1 MASDEDHEIQ
11 EERLALL
18 SVLQELTVAALDL
31 FDPRQ
36 SMASFLERLAERL
49 SCVAVIVLVE
59 PTPLAPRL
67 LDAAG
72 LSASSRALS
81 IPPRSPPP
89 SAAAAPPG
97 DACEGLG
104 LPYPELA
111 RPGLV
116 TWHFSL
122 EGQGDSGAS
131 SLILCFEGEPPSA
144 PRYRG
149 MIRRLAGTF
158 RVALVHRLLYARTLE
173 NERERARHLAAAEAG
188 RAAAEAAQR
197 RAAFLSEAS
206 RLLSSSLNYEA
217 TLVRVAR
224 LPVPFVADWCMVDM
238 MEREAMLRRAV
249 VVHADP
255 HKSELARLLQGQ
267 TPMDSVLPSGVARV
281 LETGEAVL
289 CEVSGAPAAAERG
302 PDARD
307 SEPPASASE
316 ALLRELG
323 LRRYISV
330 PLITRGTM
338 LGVLTIASGRDDLL
352 YGAEDRALAEELGRR
367 AALAIDNA
375 RLYESAQ
382 RAIRAREELV
392 AVVSH
397 DLKSPLAT
405 IVMNTSILRRKLP
418 NSDEAADL
426 RRPVERIQ
434 KSADR
439 MNRLIRDLLD
449 LAKLDGGHISIQPA
463 PHDVA
468 VLMSDAIEL
477 LREEAAEKSLRIDQ
491 GVEVGVERALCD
503 RERVLQV
510 IANLVGNAIKFTP
523 AGGEVALRAEPWGKE
538 VLVSVRDTGPGIPE
552 DQRARIFE
560 RYWQAKETAHK
571 GTGLGLSIAKALVE
585 VHGGRIWVES
595 KVGEGSTF
603 FFTLPTTGAA
613 GATSGVAA
621 GTRLGA

>member
-1 MASDEDHEIQ
+1 MASGEDHEIQ

-36 SMASFLERLAERL
+36 SMAIFLERLAERL
-49 SCVAVIVLVE
+49 SCIAVLVLVE

-72 LSASSRALS
+72 LSASSRALP
-81 IPPRSPPP
+81 IPPRSP
-89 SAAAAPPG
+89 AAAGAPLG
-97 DACEGLG
+97 EGAGLR

-131 SLILCFEGEPPSA
+131 GLILCFEGEPPFA

-149 MIRRLAGTF
+149 MMRRLASTF
-158 RVALVHRLLYARTLE
+158 RTALVHRLLYARMIE

-224 LPVPFVADWCMVDM
+224 LPVPFVADWCMVDII
-238 MEREAMLRRAV
+238 EREAMLRRAV

-255 HKSELARLLQGQ
+255 QKSELARLLQGQ
-267 TPMDSVLPSGVARV
+267 TPMDSVLPAGVSRV
-281 LETGEAVL
+281 LQTGEAVL
-289 CEVSGAPAAAERG
+289 CEVAGAPAPEGERAAYDG
-302 PDARD
+302 
-307 SEPPASASE
+307 EPPVSASE

-323 LRRYISV
+323 LQRYISV
-330 PLITRGTM
+330 PLVTRGTM
-338 LGVLTIASGRDDLL
+338 LGVLTIASGRDDLP
-352 YGAEDRALAEELGRR
+352 YGVEDRALAEDLGRR

-405 IVMNTSILRRKLP
+405 IVMNTSLLRRKLP
-418 NSDEAADL
+418 SSDEAADL

-449 LAKLDGGHISIQPA
+449 LARLEGGHISVQPV

-468 VLMSDAIEL
+468 VLLGDALEL
-477 LREEAAEKSLRIDQ
+477 LREEAAEKSLRLEL
-491 GVEVGVERALCD
+491 GVELGVERALCD
-503 RERVLQV
+503 RERILQV

-523 AGGEVALRAEPWGKE
+523 AGGEVAVRAEPWGRE
-538 VLVSVRDTGPGIPE
+538 VRVSVRDTGPGIPE

-603 FFTLPTTGAA
+603 FFTLPTAEA
-613 GATSGVAA
+613 PGATTGVVA

>member
-1 MASDEDHEIQ
+1 MASGEDHEIQ

-31 FDPRQ
+31 FDPHQ
-36 SMASFLERLAERL
+36 SMAVFLERLAERL
-49 SCVAVIVLVE
+49 SCIAVLVLVE
-59 PTPLAPRL
+59 PAPLAPRL

-72 LSASSRALS
+72 LSASSRALP
-81 IPPRSPPP
+81 IPPRSPP
-89 SAAAAPPG
+89 AAGEPAG
-97 DACEGLG
+97 EGAGLS

-131 SLILCFEGEPPSA
+131 SLLLCFEGEPPFA

-149 MIRRLAGTF
+149 MMRRLTATF
-158 RVALVHRLLYARTLE
+158 RTALVHRLLYARMIE
-173 NERERARHLAAAEAG
+173 NERERARNLAAAEAG

-224 LPVPFVADWCMVDM
+224 LPVPFVADWCMVDII
-238 MEREAMLRRAV
+238 EREAMLRRAV

-255 HKSELARLLQGQ
+255 QKSELARLLQGQ

-289 CEVSGAPAAAERG
+289 CEVAGAPAAPEDEGASY
-302 PDARD
+302 D

-316 ALLRELG
+316 ALLMELG

-330 PLITRGTM
+330 PLVTRGTM
-338 LGVLTIASGRDDLL
+338 LGVLTIASGRDDLT
-352 YGAEDRALAEELGRR
+352 YGVEDRALAEDLGRR

-405 IVMNTSILRRKLP
+405 IVMNTSLLRRKLP
-418 NSDEAADL
+418 SSDEAVDV

-434 KSADR
+434 KAADR

-449 LAKLDGGHISIQPA
+449 LAKLDGGHISIQPV

-468 VLMSDAIEL
+468 GLLGDALEL
-477 LREEAAEKSLRIDQ
+477 LREEAAEKSLRLEQ
-491 GVEVGVERALCD
+491 SVELGVDRALCD
-503 RERVLQV
+503 RERILQV
-510 IANLVGNAIKFTP
+510 IANLVGNAIKFTS
-523 AGGEVALRAEPWGKE
+523 AGGEVAIRAEPWGRE
-538 VLVSVRDTGPGIPE
+538 VRLSVRDTGPGIPE

-603 FFTLPTTGAA
+603 FFTLPMVEAA

>member
-1 MASDEDHEIQ
+1 MPSGSDHEIQ

-36 SMASFLERLAERL
+36 SMAIFLERLAERL
-49 SCVAVIVLVE
+49 SCIAVLVLVE

-72 LSASSRALS
+72 LSASSRALP
-81 IPPRSPPP
+81 IPPRSP
-89 SAAAAPPG
+89 AAAGEPAG
-97 DACEGLG
+97 EGAGLR

-111 RPGLV
+111 RHGLV

-131 SLILCFEGEPPSA
+131 GLILCFEGEPPFA

-149 MIRRLAGTF
+149 MMRRLAGTF
-158 RVALVHRLLYARTLE
+158 RTALVHRLLYARMIE
-173 NERERARHLAAAEAG
+173 NELERARNLAAAEAG

-224 LPVPFVADWCMVDM
+224 LPVPFVADWCMVDII
-238 MEREAMLRRAV
+238 EREAMLRRAV
-249 VVHADP
+249 VVHANP
-255 HKSELARLLQGQ
+255 QKSELARLLQGQ
-267 TPMDSVLPSGVARV
+267 MPMEAVLPSGVARV
-281 LETGEAVL
+281 MQTGEAVL
-289 CEVSGAPAAAERG
+289 CEIAGAPAPEGERG
-302 PDARD
+302 AVE
-307 SEPPASASE
+307 SEPPVSASE

-330 PLITRGTM
+330 PLVTRGTM

-352 YGAEDRALAEELGRR
+352 YGIEDRALAEDLGRR

-405 IVMNTSILRRKLP
+405 IVMNTSLLRRKLP
-418 NSDEAADL
+418 SSDEAVDL

-449 LAKLDGGHISIQPA
+449 LAKLDGGHISIQPV

-468 VLMSDAIEL
+468 VLLSDALEL
-477 LREEAAEKSLRIDQ
+477 LREEAAEKSLRLEHCI
-491 GVEVGVERALCD
+491 ELGVERALCD

-510 IANLVGNAIKFTP
+510 IANIVGNAIKFTP
-523 AGGEVALRAEPWGKE
+523 AGGEVALRAEPWGRE
-538 VLVSVRDTGPGIPE
+538 VRLSVRDTGPGIPE
-552 DQRARIFE
+552 DQRTRIFE

-603 FFTLPTTGAA
+603 FFTLPAAEAA
-613 GATSGVAA
+613 GATAGVAA

>member
-1 MASDEDHEIQ
+1 MGSDEDHEIQ

-36 SMASFLERLAERL
+36 SMALFLERLAERL
-49 SCVAVIVLVE
+49 SCVAVLVLVE
-59 PTPLAPRL
+59 PTPRAPRL

-72 LSASSRALS
+72 LSASSRALP
-81 IPPRSPPP
+81 IPPRSPPEAGA
-89 SAAAAPPG
+89 SPG
-97 DACEGLG
+97 EGEGLF

-131 SLILCFEGEPPSA
+131 SLILGFEGEPPSA

-149 MIRRLAGTF
+149 MMRRLAGTF
-158 RVALVHRLLYARTLE
+158 RTALVHRLLYARMLE

-255 HKSELARLLQGQ
+255 QKSELARLLQGQ
-267 TPMDSVLPSGVARV
+267 TPMDSVLPAGVARV

-289 CEVSGAPAAAERG
+289 CEVAGAPAAPRSA
-302 PDARD
+302 DAHD
-307 SEPPASASE
+307 SEPPVSASE
-316 ALLRELG
+316 ALLKELG

-330 PLITRGTM
+330 PLVTRGTM

-405 IVMNTSILRRKLP
+405 IVMNTSLLRRKLP
-418 NSDEAADL
+418 SSEEAADL

-449 LAKLDGGHISIQPA
+449 LAKLDGGHIRIQPV
-463 PHDVA
+463 PLDVA
-468 VLMSDAIEL
+468 GLLSDAIEL
-477 LREEAAEKSLRIDQ
+477 LREEAAEKSLRLEQ
-491 GVEVGVERALCD
+491 GVELGVDRALCD

-523 AGGEVALRAEPWGKE
+523 AGGEVALRAQPWGRE
-538 VLVSVRDTGPGIPE
+538 VLLSVRDTGPGIPE

-603 FFTLPTTGAA
+603 FFTLPMAEAA
-613 GATSGVAA
+613 GTTSGVAA

>member
-1 MASDEDHEIQ
+1 MGSEVDHEIQ
-11 EERLALL
+11 EDRLALL

-31 FDPRQ
+31 FDPHL
-36 SMASFLERLAERL
+36 SMALFLERLAERL
-49 SCVAVIVLVE
+49 SCIAVLVLVE
-59 PTPLAPRL
+59 PTPRAPRL

-72 LSASSRALS
+72 LSASSRALP
-81 IPPRSPPP
+81 IPPRTP
-89 SAAAAPPG
+89 AACGGPG
-97 DACEGLG
+97 DAGEGLC

-116 TWHFSL
+116 TWRFSL
-122 EGQGDSGAS
+122 EGQGESGAS
-131 SLILCFEGEPPSA
+131 SLILCFDGEPPFA
-144 PRYRG
+144 PQYRG
-149 MIRRLAGTF
+149 MMRRLAATF
-158 RVALVHRLLYARTLE
+158 RTALVHRLLYARMIE

-224 LPVPFVADWCMVDM
+224 LPVPFVADWCMVDVL
-238 MEREAMLRRAV
+238 EREGMLRRAV
-249 VVHADP
+249 VAHADP
-255 HKSELARLLQGQ
+255 QKSELARLLQGP
-267 TPMDSVLPSGVARV
+267 TPLDAVLPAGVARV
-281 LETGEAVL
+281 LSTGEAVL
-289 CEVSGAPAAAERG
+289 CDLAGAEGER
-302 PDARD
+302 ASRD
-307 SEPPASASE
+307 SEPPASASQ

-323 LRRYISV
+323 LQRYISV
-330 PLITRGTM
+330 PLVTRGAM
-338 LGVLTIASGRDDLL
+338 LGVLTIASGRDDLP
-352 YGAEDRALAEELGRR
+352 YGPDDRALAEDLGRR

-405 IVMNTSILRRKLP
+405 IVMNTSLLRRKLP
-418 NSDEAADL
+418 SSDESAEL

-449 LAKLDGGHISIQPA
+449 LAKLDGGHVSIQPVA
-463 PHDVA
+463 HDVA
-468 VLMSDAIEL
+468 GLVSDALEL
-477 LREEAAEKSLRIDQ
+477 LREEAAEKSLRLEQ
-491 GVEVGVERALCD
+491 GIELGVERALCD
-503 RERVLQV
+503 RDRILQV

-523 AGGEVALRAEPWGKE
+523 AGGEITLRAQPWGRE
-538 VLVSVRDTGPGIPE
+538 VLLSVRDTGPGIPE
-552 DQRARIFE
+552 DQRSRIFE
-560 RYWQAKETAHK
+560 RYWQAKETAHQ

-595 KVGEGSTF
+595 EVGEGSTF
-603 FFTLPTTGAA
+603 FFTLPMAEPA
-613 GATSGVAA
+613 GATAGVAT
-621 GTRLGA
+621 GPRLGA

>member
-1 MASDEDHEIQ
+1 MPSGEDHEIQ

-36 SMASFLERLAERL
+36 SMAIFLERLAERL
-49 SCVAVIVLVE
+49 SCIAVLVLVE

-72 LSASSRALS
+72 LSASSRALP
-81 IPPRSPPP
+81 ISP
-89 SAAAAPPG
+89 AAAGAPLG
-97 DACEGLG
+97 EGAGLR

-131 SLILCFEGEPPSA
+131 SLILCFEDEPPFA

-149 MIRRLAGTF
+149 MMRRLASTF
-158 RVALVHRLLYARTLE
+158 RTALVHRLLYARMIE

-224 LPVPFVADWCMVDM
+224 LPVPFVADWCMVDII
-238 MEREAMLRRAV
+238 EREAMLRRAV

-255 HKSELARLLQGQ
+255 QKSELARLLQGQ
-267 TPMDSVLPSGVARV
+267 TPMDSVLPAGVSRV
-281 LETGEAVL
+281 LQTGEAVL
-289 CEVSGAPAAAERG
+289 CEIAGAPAPEGERAAHDG
-302 PDARD
+302 
-307 SEPPASASE
+307 EPPVSASE

-323 LRRYISV
+323 LQRYISV
-330 PLITRGTM
+330 PLVTRGTM
-338 LGVLTIASGRDDLL
+338 LGVLTIASGRDDLP
-352 YGAEDRALAEELGRR
+352 YGVEDRALAEDLGRR

-405 IVMNTSILRRKLP
+405 IVMNTSLLRRKLP
-418 NSDEAADL
+418 SADEAAEL

-449 LAKLDGGHISIQPA
+449 LAKLEGGHISVQPV

-468 VLMSDAIEL
+468 VLLGDALEL
-477 LREEAAEKSLRIDQ
+477 LREEAAEKSLRLEHS
-491 GVEVGVERALCD
+491 VELGVERALCD
-503 RERVLQV
+503 RERILQV

-523 AGGEVALRAEPWGKE
+523 AGGEVAVRAEPWGRE
-538 VLVSVRDTGPGIPE
+538 VRVSVRDTGPGIPE
-552 DQRARIFE
+552 DQRTRIFE

-603 FFTLPTTGAA
+603 FFTLPTAEAAA
-613 GATSGVAA
+613 GATTGVAA

>member
-1 MASDEDHEIQ
+1 MPSGEDHEIQ

-36 SMASFLERLAERL
+36 SMAIFLERLAERL
-49 SCVAVIVLVE
+49 SCIAVLVLVE

-72 LSASSRALS
+72 LSASSRALP
-81 IPPRSPPP
+81 ISP
-89 SAAAAPPG
+89 AAAGAPLG
-97 DACEGLG
+97 EGAGLR

-131 SLILCFEGEPPSA
+131 SLILCFEGEPPFA

-149 MIRRLAGTF
+149 MMRRLASTF
-158 RVALVHRLLYARTLE
+158 RTALVHRLLYARMIE

-224 LPVPFVADWCMVDM
+224 LPVPFVADWCMVDII
-238 MEREAMLRRAV
+238 EREAMLRRAV

-255 HKSELARLLQGQ
+255 QKSELARLLQGQ
-267 TPMDSVLPSGVARV
+267 TPMDSVLPAGVSRV
-281 LETGEAVL
+281 LQTGEAVL
-289 CEVSGAPAAAERG
+289 CEIAGAPAPEGERAAHDG
-302 PDARD
+302 
-307 SEPPASASE
+307 EPPVSASE

-323 LRRYISV
+323 LQRYISV
-330 PLITRGTM
+330 PLVTRGTM
-338 LGVLTIASGRDDLL
+338 LGVLTIASGRDDLP
-352 YGAEDRALAEELGRR
+352 YGVEDRALAEDLGRR

-405 IVMNTSILRRKLP
+405 IVMNTSLLRRKLP
-418 NSDEAADL
+418 SADEAAEL

-449 LAKLDGGHISIQPA
+449 LAKLEGGHISVQPV

-468 VLMSDAIEL
+468 VLLGDALEL
-477 LREEAAEKSLRIDQ
+477 LREEAAEKSLRLEHSVEL
-491 GVEVGVERALCD
+491 GVEGALCD
-503 RERVLQV
+503 RERILQV

-523 AGGEVALRAEPWGKE
+523 AGGEVAVRAEPWGRE
-538 VLVSVRDTGPGIPE
+538 VRVSVRDTGPGIPE
-552 DQRARIFE
+552 DQRTRIFE

-603 FFTLPTTGAA
+603 FFTLPTAEAAA
-613 GATSGVAA
+613 GATTGVAA

>member
-36 SMASFLERLAERL
+36 SMALFLERLAERL
-49 SCVAVIVLVE
+49 SCVAVLVLVE
-59 PTPLAPRL
+59 PTPRAPRL

-72 LSASSRALS
+72 LSASSRALP
-81 IPPRSPPP
+81 IPPRSPPEAGA
-89 SAAAAPPG
+89 SPG
-97 DACEGLG
+97 EGEGLL

-131 SLILCFEGEPPSA
+131 SLILCFEGEPPFA

-149 MIRRLAGTF
+149 MMRRLAGTF
-158 RVALVHRLLYARTLE
+158 RTALVHRLLYARMIE

-238 MEREAMLRRAV
+238 LEREAMLRRAV

-255 HKSELARLLQGQ
+255 QKSELARLLQGQ
-267 TPMDSVLPSGVARV
+267 TPMDSLLPAGVARV

-289 CEVSGAPAAAERG
+289 CEVADAPAAPRS
-302 PDARD
+302 PDAHD
-307 SEPPASASE
+307 SEPPVSASE
-316 ALLRELG
+316 ALLKELG

-330 PLITRGTM
+330 PLVTRGTM

-405 IVMNTSILRRKLP
+405 IVMNTSLLRRKLP
-418 NSDEAADL
+418 SSEEAAEL

-449 LAKLDGGHISIQPA
+449 LAKLDGGHIRIQPV

-468 VLMSDAIEL
+468 GLLSDAIEL
-477 LREEAAEKSLRIDQ
+477 LREEAAEKSLRLEQ

-523 AGGEVALRAEPWGKE
+523 AGGEVAIRAEPWGRE
-538 VLVSVRDTGPGIPE
+538 VLLSVRDTGPGIPE

-603 FFTLPTTGAA
+603 FFTLPMAEAA
-613 GATSGVAA
+613 GTTSGVAA

>member
-1 MASDEDHEIQ
+1 MGSEVDHEIQ
-11 EERLALL
+11 EDRLALL

-31 FDPRQ
+31 FDPHL
-36 SMASFLERLAERL
+36 SMALFLERLAERL
-49 SCVAVIVLVE
+49 SCIAVLVLVE
-59 PTPLAPRL
+59 PTPRAPRL

-72 LSASSRALS
+72 LSASSRALP
-81 IPPRSPPP
+81 IPPRIP
-89 SAAAAPPG
+89 AACGGPG
-97 DACEGLG
+97 GAGEGLC

-122 EGQGDSGAS
+122 EGQGESGAS
-131 SLILCFEGEPPSA
+131 SLILCFDGEPPFA
-144 PRYRG
+144 PQYRG
-149 MIRRLAGTF
+149 MMRRLAATF
-158 RVALVHRLLYARTLE
+158 RTALVHRLLYARMIE

-224 LPVPFVADWCMVDM
+224 LPVPFVADWCMVDVL
-238 MEREAMLRRAV
+238 EREGMLRRAV
-249 VVHADP
+249 VAHADP
-255 HKSELARLLQGQ
+255 QKSELARLLQGP
-267 TPMDSVLPSGVARV
+267 TPLDAVLPVGVARV
-281 LETGEAVL
+281 LSTGEAVL
-289 CEVSGAPAAAERG
+289 CELAGAEGER
-302 PDARD
+302 ASRD

-323 LRRYISV
+323 LQRYISV
-330 PLITRGTM
+330 PLVTRGAM
-338 LGVLTIASGRDDLL
+338 LGVLTIASGRDDLP
-352 YGAEDRALAEELGRR
+352 YGPDDRALAEDLGRR

-405 IVMNTSILRRKLP
+405 IVMNTSLLRRKLP
-418 NSDEAADL
+418 SSDESAEL

-449 LAKLDGGHISIQPA
+449 LAKLDGGHVSIQPVA
-463 PHDVA
+463 HDVA
-468 VLMSDAIEL
+468 GLVSDAIEL
-477 LREEAAEKSLRIDQ
+477 LREEAAEKSLRLEQ
-491 GVEVGVERALCD
+491 GIELGVERALCD
-503 RERVLQV
+503 RDRILQV

-523 AGGEVALRAEPWGKE
+523 AGGEITLRAQPWGRE
-538 VLVSVRDTGPGIPE
+538 VLLSVRDTGPGIPE
-552 DQRARIFE
+552 DQRSRIFE
-560 RYWQAKETAHK
+560 RYWQAKETAHQ

-595 KVGEGSTF
+595 EVGEGSTF
-603 FFTLPTTGAA
+603 FFTLPMAEPA
-613 GATSGVAA
+613 GATAGVAT
-621 GTRLGA
+621 GPRLGA

>member
-1 MASDEDHEIQ
+1 MASDEDLEIQ
-11 EERLALL
+11 EERLTLL

-31 FDPRQ
+31 FDPRR
-36 SMASFLERLAERL
+36 SMALFLERLAERM
-49 SCVAVIVLVE
+49 SCVAVLVLVS
-59 PTPLAPRL
+59 PTPSAPRL

-72 LSASSRALS
+72 LSASSRALP
-81 IPPRSPPP
+81 IPPLDP
-89 SAAAAPPG
+89 AAGEPG
-97 DACEGLG
+97 GEGGGLC

-131 SLILCFEGEPPSA
+131 TLILCFEGEPAFA
-144 PRYRG
+144 PQYRG
-149 MIRRLAGTF
+149 MMRRLAGIF
-158 RVALVHRLLYARTLE
+158 RTALVHRLLYARVLE
-173 NERERARHLAAAEAG
+173 NERDRARHLAAAEAG

-224 LPVPFVADWCMVDM
+224 LPVPFVADWCMVDVI
-238 MEREAMLRRAV
+238 EREGMLRRAV

-255 HKSELARLLQGQ
+255 RKSELARLLEGP
-267 TPMDSVLPSGVARV
+267 TPMDAVIPSGVARV
-281 LETGEAVL
+281 LETGEAAL
-289 CEVSGAPAAAERG
+289 CEVAAASVAAPGELA
-302 PDARD
+302 PRD
-307 SEPPASASE
+307 TEPPPSASE

-323 LRRYISV
+323 LRRYIAV
-330 PLITRGTM
+330 PLVTRGTM
-338 LGVLTIASGRDDLL
+338 LGVLTIASGRDDLR
-352 YGAEDRALAEELGRR
+352 YGVDDQALAEDLGRR

-405 IVMNTSILRRKLP
+405 IVMNTSLLRRKLP
-418 NSDEAADL
+418 SADEAPDL

-439 MNRLIRDLLD
+439 MSRLIRDLLD
-449 LAKLDGGHISIQPA
+449 LAKLDGGHMSIQPV

-468 VLMSDAIEL
+468 GLLGDALEL
-477 LREEAAEKSLRIDQ
+477 LREEAAEKSLRLEH
-491 GVEVGVERALCD
+491 GVELGVDRALCD
-503 RERVLQV
+503 RDRILQV

-523 AGGEVALRAEPWGKE
+523 AGGEVAIRAQPWGRD
-538 VLVSVRDTGPGIPE
+538 VLVSVSDTGPGIPE

-603 FFTLPTTGAA
+603 FFTLPAA
-613 GATSGVAA
+613 EAASATAGVAA

>member
-36 SMASFLERLAERL
+36 SMALFLERLAERL
-49 SCVAVIVLVE
+49 SCVAVLVLVE
-59 PTPLAPRL
+59 PTPRAPRL

-72 LSASSRALS
+72 LSASSRALP
-81 IPPRSPPP
+81 IPPRSP
-89 SAAAAPPG
+89 SEPG
-97 DACEGLG
+97 ALQGEGEGLH

-131 SLILCFEGEPPSA
+131 SLLLCFEGEPPFA

-149 MIRRLAGTF
+149 MMRRLAGTF
-158 RVALVHRLLYARTLE
+158 RTALVHRLLYARMLE

-255 HKSELARLLQGQ
+255 QKSELARLLQGQ
-267 TPMDSVLPSGVARV
+267 TPMDSVLPAGVARV
-281 LETGEAVL
+281 LATGEAVL
-289 CEVSGAPAAAERG
+289 CDVAGAPDAARS
-302 PDARD
+302 PDAGD
-307 SEPPASASE
+307 SEPPVSASE
-316 ALLRELG
+316 ALLKELG
-323 LRRYISV
+323 LRRYIAV
-330 PLITRGTM
+330 PLVTRGTM

-405 IVMNTSILRRKLP
+405 IVMNTSLLRRKLP
-418 NSDEAADL
+418 SSDEAAEL

-449 LAKLDGGHISIQPA
+449 LAKLDGGHIRIQPV

-468 VLMSDAIEL
+468 GLLSDAIEL
-477 LREEAAEKSLRIDQ
+477 LREEAAEKSLRLEQ
-491 GVEVGVERALCD
+491 GIELGVERALCD

-523 AGGEVALRAEPWGKE
+523 AGGEVAIRAEPWGRE
-538 VLVSVRDTGPGIPE
+538 VRLSVRDTGPGIPE

-603 FFTLPTTGAA
+603 FFTLPTAEAA
-613 GATSGVAA
+613 GTTSGVAA

>member
-1 MASDEDHEIQ
+1 MASGEDHEIQ

-36 SMASFLERLAERL
+36 SMAIFLERLAERL
-49 SCVAVIVLVE
+49 SCIAVLVLVE

-72 LSASSRALS
+72 LSASSRALP
-81 IPPRSPPP
+81 IPPRPP
-89 SAAAAPPG
+89 AAAGAPVG
-97 DACEGLG
+97 EGAGLR

-131 SLILCFEGEPPSA
+131 SLILCFEGEPPFA

-149 MIRRLAGTF
+149 MMRRLASTF
-158 RVALVHRLLYARTLE
+158 RTALVHRLLYARMIE

-224 LPVPFVADWCMVDM
+224 LPVPFVADWCMVDII
-238 MEREAMLRRAV
+238 EREAMLRRAV

-255 HKSELARLLQGQ
+255 QKSELARLLQGQ
-267 TPMDSVLPSGVARV
+267 TPMDSVLPAGVSRV
-281 LETGEAVL
+281 LQTGEAVL
-289 CEVSGAPAAAERG
+289 CEIAGAPAPEGDRAAYDG
-302 PDARD
+302 
-307 SEPPASASE
+307 EPPVSASE

-323 LRRYISV
+323 LQRYISV
-330 PLITRGTM
+330 PLVTRGTM
-338 LGVLTIASGRDDLL
+338 LGVLTIASGRDDLP
-352 YGAEDRALAEELGRR
+352 YGVEDRALAEDLGRR

-405 IVMNTSILRRKLP
+405 IVMNTSLLRRKLP
-418 NSDEAADL
+418 SSDEAAEL

-449 LAKLDGGHISIQPA
+449 LAKLEGGHISVQPV

-468 VLMSDAIEL
+468 VLLGDALEL
-477 LREEAAEKSLRIDQ
+477 LREEAAEKSLRLEL
-491 GVEVGVERALCD
+491 GVELGVERALCD
-503 RERVLQV
+503 RERILQV
-510 IANLVGNAIKFTP
+510 IANIVGNAIKFTP
-523 AGGEVALRAEPWGKE
+523 AGGEVAVRAEPWGRE
-538 VLVSVRDTGPGIPE
+538 VRVSVRDTGPGIPE

-603 FFTLPTTGAA
+603 FFTLPTAEAA
-613 GATSGVAA
+613 GATTGVAA

>member
-1 MASDEDHEIQ
+1 MASGEDHEIQ

-36 SMASFLERLAERL
+36 SMAIFLERLAERL
-49 SCVAVIVLVE
+49 SCIAVLVLVE

-81 IPPRSPPP
+81 IPPRSP
-89 SAAAAPPG
+89 AAAGEPAG
-97 DACEGLG
+97 EGAGLR

-131 SLILCFEGEPPSA
+131 SLILCFEGEPPFA

-149 MIRRLAGTF
+149 MMRRLAATF
-158 RVALVHRLLYARTLE
+158 RTALVHRLLYARMME

-224 LPVPFVADWCMVDM
+224 LPVPFVADWCMVDII
-238 MEREAMLRRAV
+238 EREAMLRRAV

-255 HKSELARLLQGQ
+255 QKSELARLLQGQ
-267 TPMDSVLPSGVARV
+267 TPMESVLPAGVSRV
-281 LETGEAVL
+281 LQTGEAVL
-289 CEVSGAPAAAERG
+289 CEIAGAPALGGERG
-302 PDARD
+302 AHDT
-307 SEPPASASE
+307 EPPVSASE

-330 PLITRGTM
+330 PLVTRGTM

-352 YGAEDRALAEELGRR
+352 YGVEDRALAEDLGRR

-405 IVMNTSILRRKLP
+405 IVMNTSLLRRKLP
-418 NSDEAADL
+418 SSDDAAEL

-449 LAKLDGGHISIQPA
+449 LAKLDGGHISIQPV
-463 PHDVA
+463 PHDVS
-468 VLMSDAIEL
+468 VLLGDALEL
-477 LREEAAEKSLRIDQ
+477 LREEAAEKSLRLEHSVDL
-491 GVEVGVERALCD
+491 GVERALCD

-523 AGGEVALRAEPWGKE
+523 PGGEVALRAEPWGRE
-538 VLVSVRDTGPGIPE
+538 VRLSVRDTGPGIPE

-603 FFTLPTTGAA
+603 FFTLPAAEAA
-613 GATSGVAA
+613 GATTGVAA
-621 GTRLGA
+621 GPRLGA

>member
-1 MASDEDHEIQ
+1 MASGEDHEIQ

-36 SMASFLERLAERL
+36 SMAIFLERLAERL
-49 SCVAVIVLVE
+49 SCIAVLVLVE

-72 LSASSRALS
+72 LSASSRALP
-81 IPPRSPPP
+81 IPPRSP
-89 SAAAAPPG
+89 AAAGAPLG
-97 DACEGLG
+97 EGAGLR

-122 EGQGDSGAS
+122 EGQDDSGAS
-131 SLILCFEGEPPSA
+131 GLILCFEGEPPFA

-149 MIRRLAGTF
+149 MMRRLASTF
-158 RVALVHRLLYARTLE
+158 RTALVHRLLYARMIE

-224 LPVPFVADWCMVDM
+224 LPVPFVADWCMVDII
-238 MEREAMLRRAV
+238 EREAMLRRAV

-255 HKSELARLLQGQ
+255 QKSELARLLQGQ
-267 TPMDSVLPSGVARV
+267 TPMDSVLPAGVSRV
-281 LETGEAVL
+281 LQTGEAVL
-289 CEVSGAPAAAERG
+289 CEIAGAPAPDGERAAYDG
-302 PDARD
+302 
-307 SEPPASASE
+307 EPPVSASE

-323 LRRYISV
+323 LQRYISV
-330 PLITRGTM
+330 PLVTRGTM
-338 LGVLTIASGRDDLL
+338 LGVLTIASGRDDLP
-352 YGAEDRALAEELGRR
+352 YGVEDRALAEDLGRR

-405 IVMNTSILRRKLP
+405 IVMNTSLLRRKLP
-418 NSDEAADL
+418 SSDEAAEL

-449 LAKLDGGHISIQPA
+449 LARLEGGHISVQPV

-468 VLMSDAIEL
+468 VLLGDALEL
-477 LREEAAEKSLRIDQ
+477 LREEAAEKSLRLEL
-491 GVEVGVERALCD
+491 GVELGVERALCD
-503 RERVLQV
+503 RERILQV

-523 AGGEVALRAEPWGKE
+523 AGGEVAIRAEPWGRE
-538 VLVSVRDTGPGIPE
+538 VRVSVRDTGPGIPE

-603 FFTLPTTGAA
+603 FFTLPAAEAA
-613 GATSGVAA
+613 GATTGVAA

>member
-1 MASDEDHEIQ
+1 MASGEDHEIQ

-36 SMASFLERLAERL
+36 SMAIFLERLAERL
-49 SCVAVIVLVE
+49 SCIAVLVLVE

-72 LSASSRALS
+72 LSASSRALP
-81 IPPRSPPP
+81 IPPRSP
-89 SAAAAPPG
+89 AAAGAPLG
-97 DACEGLG
+97 EGAGLR

-122 EGQGDSGAS
+122 EGQDDSGAS
-131 SLILCFEGEPPSA
+131 GLILCFEGEPPFA

-149 MIRRLAGTF
+149 MMRRLASTF
-158 RVALVHRLLYARTLE
+158 RTALVHRLLYARMIE

-224 LPVPFVADWCMVDM
+224 LPVPFVADWCMVDII
-238 MEREAMLRRAV
+238 EREAMLRRAV

-255 HKSELARLLQGQ
+255 QKSELARLLQGQ
-267 TPMDSVLPSGVARV
+267 TPMDSVLPAGVSRV
-281 LETGEAVL
+281 LQTGEAVL
-289 CEVSGAPAAAERG
+289 CEMAGAPAPDGERAAYDG
-302 PDARD
+302 
-307 SEPPASASE
+307 EPPVSASE

-323 LRRYISV
+323 LQRYISV
-330 PLITRGTM
+330 PLVTRGTM
-338 LGVLTIASGRDDLL
+338 LGVLTIASGRDDLP
-352 YGAEDRALAEELGRR
+352 YGVEDRALAEDLGRR

-405 IVMNTSILRRKLP
+405 IVMNTSLLRRKLP
-418 NSDEAADL
+418 SSDEAAEL

-449 LAKLDGGHISIQPA
+449 LARLEGGHISVQPV

-468 VLMSDAIEL
+468 VLLGDALEL
-477 LREEAAEKSLRIDQ
+477 LREEAAEKSLRLEL
-491 GVEVGVERALCD
+491 GVELGVERALCD
-503 RERVLQV
+503 RERILQV

-523 AGGEVALRAEPWGKE
+523 AGGEVAIRAEPWGRE
-538 VLVSVRDTGPGIPE
+538 VRVSVRDTGPGIPE

-603 FFTLPTTGAA
+603 FFTLPAAEAA
-613 GATSGVAA
+613 GATTGVAA